1 MSDLFSSMDAAA
13 SGLRAQTV
21 RMRLAAEN
29 LANADSTAQTPG
41 GDPYQRR
48 IPVFEA
54 KLNPETGAVGVELK
68 RAVDDTKAFPLR
80 YDPTHPAADQAG
92 YVKEPN
98 VSTLIEAADLRD
110 AQRAYEANLNVIE
123 AARSMATRALD
134 VLRA

>member
-1 MSDLFSSMDAAA
+1 MSDLFSSMSAAA

-41 GDPYQRR
+41 GDPYRRR
-48 IPVFEA
+48 IPVFETH
-54 KLNPETGAVGVELK
+54 LDPDTGAVGVRLA
-68 RAVDDTKAFPLR
+68 RAVEDTKTFPLR

-98 VSTLIEAADLRD
+98 VSSLIEAADLRE

-123 AARSMATRALD
+123 AARAMALRALD
-134 VLRA
+134 LLRA